1 MDETI
6 KVWTGYVRRSQLGP
20 EGLCAD
26 RTEHPA
32 HLHES
37 SSLGR
42 FWCTADQSQREP
54 WRSERRRAA
63 QDGIRPHP
71 PITPEEL
78 AEREAVMRATPLH
91 PLPGQLGPDLPKDPD
106 PSSSSTRGAAQ
117 RGSWL
122 KANPD
127 AVDRSCPE
135 SVRGHDI
142 GGTIDG
148 TCTWCGKKVGRAL
161 PRPNLGRDYRTELDL
176 EYRRVYDPDWGND
189 PYDV

>member
-1 MDETI
+1 MSNNEAI

-63 QDGIRPHP
+63 QGVVYGIRPHRP
-71 PITPEEL
+71 VTPEEL
-78 AEREAVMRATPLH
+78 AERERVMRSLPVTLLDPF
-91 PLPGQLGPDLPKDPD
+91 PGQLGPDLPKDPH
-106 PSSSSTRGAAQ
+106 R
-117 RGSWL
+117 
-122 KANPD
+122 
-127 AVDRSCPE
+127 
-135 SVRGHDI
+135 
-142 GGTIDG
+142 
-148 TCTWCGKKVGRAL
+148 
-161 PRPNLGRDYRTELDL
+161 
-176 EYRRVYDPDWGND
+176 
-189 PYDV
+189 